1 MSTQPDTT
9 SDSAS
14 SREQIALGAREDF
27 WGDDPTHDTDGSGH
41 SEVSGTDAPEQL
53 ARQLA
58 LRFEDPICTRTLNEP
73 AWNGGRLAE
82 LVAWLCD
89 DECIDGRG
97 GQLHHEQC
105 AQSLSEPE
113 LPMPRQIEV
122 AGRIIEYGSHRCRRR
137 YNPETGYINWGE
149 TTGTGIPEFDHD
161 TYRLCVDTYLAERFD
176 GLRITKLDDYIEY
189 AERVWNDPQYGSKD
203 SLAQFI
209 RHVRRAEGDE

>member
-1 MSTQPDTT
+1 MSTQPDST
-9 SDSAS
+9 SDSTSSHTQPALG
-14 SREQIALGAREDF
+14 SRENF
-27 WGDDPTHDTDGSGH
+27 WGDGIDDDTGDSGH

-73 AWNGGRLAE
+73 PWNGGRLAE

-97 GQLHHEQC
+97 DQLHHEKC
-105 AQSLSEPE
+105 VQSLTEPT
-113 LPMPRQIEV
+113 LPMPRQFDV
-122 AGRIIEYGSHRCRRR
+122 GSRIIEYGAHRCRRR

-149 TTGTGIPEFDHD
+149 TTGTGIPEFDYD
-161 TYRLCVDTYLAERFD
+161 TYRLCVDTYLAER
-176 GLRITKLDDYIEY
+176 GTGVTRIKDYLEH
-189 AERVWNDPQYGSKD
+189 AERLWSDPSMGSLD

-209 RHVRRAEGDE
+209 RWVREQED